1 VEALHELVA
10 TVPHEKQ
17 RLLFEALDLVG
28 QLGLM
33 AEMRRRIDI
42 IIPGPE
48 KALKGLGQNPVA
60 RNDALLTKLCES
72 IRSFG
77 KRGSTIPSHFEYPA
91 HWRRTKATVNAMRL
105 AETQLDAFWTAFD
118 EHLQEDLGGHLHEH
132 LSIEHRTV
140 HWTLLWGDT
149 LLKRREATP
158 PAPAVVAGLSA
169 LTLEDA
175 SDGATSSLV
184 VASSKKAKIKTRGVA
199 RQESTLLSNTIPP
212 STYYTR
218 AVGDHRRLQTPTLN
232 LPRAVP
238 IPVLSGGAG
247 QRDLLDRLPASHG
260 SSRLHAGKAARLRM
274 ELRVDQKR
282 GRCYDQT
289 EHKFPRALRYTRDE
303 AAVLV
308 GEAVRTEADEGV
320 WVGLEDICGEVS
332 RDWMID

>member
-1 VEALHELVA
+1 RAVDKFGLHNLVEALHELVA

-175 SDGATSSLV
+175 SDGATSSLLDKNPRFSATQYPRPPTTPEPWEIIAV
-184 VASSKKAKIKTRGVA
+184 FKRPLSTFRALFPSLSSAAEQAKEISWTGFLQAMVAAGFTPEKLHGSGWSFASTRSEGA
-199 RQESTLLSNTIPP
+199 AMTKRSISFHEPYGIPGMKLP
-212 STYYTR
+212 FWWVRRYGRRLTR
-218 AVGDHRRLQTPTLN
+218 AFG
-232 LPRAVP
+232 
-238 IPVLSGGAG
+238 
-247 QRDLLDRLPASHG
+247 
-260 SSRLHAGKAARLRM
+260 
-274 ELRVDQKR
+274 
-282 GRCYDQT
+282 
-289 EHKFPRALRYTRDE
+289 
-303 AAVLV
+303 
-308 GEAVRTEADEGV
+308 
-320 WVGLEDICGEVS
+320 W
-332 RDWMID
+332 DWKTFVAK